1 MQEKLR
7 AGNDGYQQCFI
18 HKGYYGRK
26 LYTTNESSQH
36 HLHGDDERIGVFF
49 PNPCSILGTVQ
60 TLWSPYFCGVF
71 GMLRVLDRWTEFV
84 QTRLHADTQLS
95 CSFSF
100 LFSSLGDA
108 CAFGT
113 SCSLVGTQASAH
125 GVLSWTPSSTRSLES
140 VDLTPI
146 LGAGAPRNHL

>member
-1 MQEKLR
+1 MMAINNVSSTKDIVGENCTPQ
-7 AGNDGYQQCFI
+7 
-18 HKGYYGRK
+18 
-26 LYTTNESSQH
+26 TNPHSIICMGMMSE
-36 HLHGDDERIGVFF
+36 LVFFF

-113 SCSLVGTQASAH
+113 SCSLVGTQACAH